1 MNRNNSILAG
11 WMKNTHVP
19 EGCQSLW
26 PKISYS
32 KHSGYICHADIAQD
46 AIMTIRIE
54 THMLSKCWVLI
65 ACDCNIKLSEYQSS
79 QTLSTI
85 IFRTLKWAF
94 PVSCC
99 YLGTVAQR
107 WWNNIQ
113 VKDAQVLHIL
123 ALEISISETVWW
135 NRDFPHTDPWTGH
148 CHGNGMKETWPQAS
162 KNGLRGL
169 YLFLFSKYS

>member
-1 MNRNNSILAG
+1 M
-11 WMKNTHVP
+11 WPDH